1 MLSSYRLIAGLFVV
15 AVLGCSSH
23 SSAVATSQ
31 AGGSA
36 APGKGVKV
44 SWSGTHPI
52 TIVDPQYSMT
62 AATMN
67 VPTGWKYAASVVRPG
82 GCHAGPYPS
91 LAWTVVS
98 PDGVTAIAGLP
109 AVAWS
114 WSSDPAFQKRMEKIC
129 AGVDVHSATGFLVNI
144 AVPNMH
150 PGAKIVG
157 VVPADPGDAAMLA
170 KQQAQ
175 ARAIFPAGQAII
187 EAARVRV
194 QYSRGGQMVEEL
206 ISAAIN
212 CQTVPAIH
220 QMNCSTQGTL
230 VERTALGHLDALL
243 AEPEVKTL
251 LGSLHAQNDW
261 VMRYSRDKQASFNSA
276 TTGFNKSAAAINA
289 QGQAAEDQLVKN
301 AQAQRQ
307 QMETSTQ
314 HAMAADR
321 ARQNA
326 IDGAAHNEVNY
337 ALDRKDF
344 TNPATG
350 QTINASS
357 EYNHQWMSSDG
368 STLIQTNDHQFDP
381 NGAVYPVSQSWTE
394 LVPQ

>member
-1 MLSSYRLIAGLFVV
+1 
-15 AVLGCSSH
+15 
-23 SSAVATSQ
+23 
-31 AGGSA
+31 
-36 APGKGVKV
+36 VKV
-44 SWSGTHPI
+44 SWSGTHAI
-52 TIVDPQYSMT
+52 TIVDPRYSMT

-67 VPTGWKYAASVVRPG
+67 VPVGWKYAASVERPA

-91 LAWTVVS
+91 LVWTVVS
-98 PDGVTAIAGLP
+98 PDGVTAMAGQP

-114 WSSDPAFQKRMEKIC
+114 WSSDPAFQKRMEKMC

-150 PGAKIVG
+150 PGAKIIG
-157 VVPADPGDAAMLA
+157 VFPADVGDAAMLA

-175 ARAIFPAGQAII
+175 ARAVFPAGQAIV

-194 QYSRGGQMVEEL
+194 QYSRGGQMVEEM

-230 VERTALGHLDALL
+230 VERAPLGHLDALP

-261 VMRYSRDKQASFNSA
+261 VMRYARDKQASFNQA
-276 TTGFNKSAAAINA
+276 TNGFNKSAAAINA

-307 QMETSTQ
+307 QMEQSTQ
-314 HAMAADR
+314 SAMAADR

-337 ALDRKDF
+337 ALDRKDY

-350 QTINASS
+350 QTINAST

-368 STLIQTNDHQFDP
+368 STLIQTNDDGYDP
-381 NGAVYPVSQSWTE
+381 NGVVYPVSQSWTE

>member
-1 MLSSYRLIAGLFVV
+1 MSGSYRLMAVMVV
-15 AVLGCSSH
+15 AAVMGCSSRGA
-23 SSAVATSQ
+23 AVGAGQ
-31 AGGSA
+31 AAGS
-36 APGKGVKV
+36 GKGVKV
-44 SWSGTHPI
+44 GWTGTRAV
-52 TIVDPQYSMT
+52 TIVDPVYGMT

-67 VPTGWKYAASVVRPG
+67 VPVGWKYAGAVVRAG
-82 GCHAGPYPS
+82 GCHAGPWPS

-114 WSSDPAFQKRMEKIC
+114 WSSDPAFQKRMEKMC

-157 VVPADPGDAAMLA
+157 VVGADPGDAAALA
-170 KQQAQ
+170 KQQASM
-175 ARAIFPAGQAII
+175 RAIFPAGQAIV

-194 QYSRGGQMVEEL
+194 QYTRGGQMVEEM
-206 ISAAIN
+206 ISAAIS

-230 VERTALGHLDALL
+230 VERAPLGHLDALL

-251 LGSLHAQNDW
+251 LASLHAQNDW

-276 TTGFNKSAAAINA
+276 TAGFNKSAAAINA
-289 QGQAAEDQLVKN
+289 QGQAAEDQLVKR

-307 QMETSTQ
+307 QMEASTQ
-314 HAMAADR
+314 SAMAADR

-337 ALDRKDF
+337 SLDRKDY

-350 QTINASS
+350 QTVNASS

-368 STLIQTNDHQFDP
+368 STLIQTNDHGFDP
-381 NGAVYPVSQSWTE
+381 NGVVYPVSQSWTE